1 MLNSKVGE
9 KEIIIKELQKNL
21 SELNEREK
29 LRESDYEK
37 EKKLFED
44 KLVLKEREL
53 NRVQKEYKE
62 EKRDLAQRIAAA
74 EKYFMSLEALFDEEG
89 SRNKEN
95 TSKVL
100 ERKLSEVEI
109 SKTAQI
115 QDLKQQLSQKVR
127 IDLWEK

>member
-127 IDLWEK
+127 IDL

>member
-74 EKYFMSLEALFDEEG
+74 EKYIMSLEALFDKEG

-127 IDLWEK
+127 IDL

>member
-1 MLNSKVGE
+1 VLNSKVGE

-127 IDLWEK
+127 IDL